1 MGRILTITTPE
12 CGPRRSSPPCWSG
25 RCRALPGPDL
35 PEFLRRLLLCLL
47 LAATPLW
54 VGAAPPL
61 QLGVPGP
68 ARSLAE
74 GAEFRID
81 ATGRQE
87 PQAVLAEH
95 AGWQALPEDEVF
107 GARWPAVTWV
117 RFSVQA
123 GAGSEADGF
132 LELPH
137 ATLLR
142 AELFP
147 VGPDGRIGPPQS
159 TGVLTPISR
168 WPLRGSL
175 PVFQLHADA
184 ARPTAWLLRLEHP
197 AALGG
202 APLLRSPRDLLQSQG
217 ATQLFIGAYFGL
229 ALLALLYVGVQAA
242 IHRDVTLG
250 WCSAY
255 LVAMILTLACL
266 SGLLHQT
273 PLGDEPTL
281 SAAFLMLSPVLLGT
295 VGLAFL
301 RSAVPQAVIGP
312 LERAL
317 VWLCMGLAL
326 ALGVAYPFLD
336 LGERWFLTRSY
347 GALAMLVGGGLLLR
361 SLRWQ
366 LPHVRWMAA
375 GQIILG
381 AGAALPLL
389 KSFGVVPS
397 GLFAQYGL
405 LFASAVDLPMLLF
418 AMSLLRRDHDVVSA
432 RLREANQYDPVTG
445 LLRPK
450 DLLPRLAQMKF
461 RSQRHGIRSAVVMF
475 EVVNLRDIRL
485 RQGATV
491 AEQALLLA
499 GRQVQQGMRAS
510 DVVVRFNE
518 QRVVALLDGVAN
530 PGEVLMIV
538 HRIIHQ
544 AQHYTGELPGHET
557 LQLHAVVAHLPEDRR
572 DTPQALVDALVA
584 HLARMRPG
592 SGARLRQLT
601 TLAQQRQKPGLW
613 RRWMKTAPWEA
624 GAE

>member
-1 MGRILTITTPE
+1 M
-12 CGPRRSSPPCWSG
+12 SM
-25 RCRALPGPDL
+25 PDRVVDL
-35 PEFLRRLLLCLL
+35 LLRLLCLL
-47 LAATPLW
+47 CLLMGAAVPKAAD
-54 VGAAPPL
+54 AAPPVL
-61 QLGVPGP
+61 LLSANGP
-68 ARSLAE
+68 ARSLAAV
-74 GAEFRID
+74 AEFRVDPGGSKD
-81 ATGRQE
+81 AQAMLLE
-87 PQAVLAEH
+87 PD
-95 AGWQALPEDEVF
+95 GWQALPDDEVF
-107 GARWPAVTWV
+107 GARWPAATWV
-117 RFSVQA
+117 RFRVQA
-123 GAGSEADGF
+123 AGGHEAEWF

-142 AELFP
+142 AQLFP
-147 VGPDGRIGPPQS
+147 VGPDGSVGAPQAS
-159 TGVLTPISR
+159 GELTPISQ
-168 WPLRGSL
+168 WPVRAPL
-175 PVFQLHADA
+175 PVFRLHAGTQQ
-184 ARPTAWLLRLEHP
+184 PTTWLLRLEHP
-197 AALGG
+197 VALGG
-202 APLLRSPRDLLQSQG
+202 APLIRSATDLLERRG
-217 ATQLFIGAYFGL
+217 DTQLFIGAYFGV
-229 ALLALLYVGVQAA
+229 ALLALLYMVAQALL
-242 IHRDVTLG
+242 HRDPTLG

-255 LVAMILTLACL
+255 LAAMVLTLASL
-266 SGLLHQT
+266 SGLTQQT
-273 PLGDEPTL
+273 VLGEEPAL
-281 SAAFLMLSPVLLGT
+281 SVGLLMLSPVLYGA

-312 LERAL
+312 VERFLVGFCMASALLLGAIYPILDVEQGWFFSRGYGSLAL
-317 VWLCMGLAL
+317 V
-326 ALGVAYPFLD
+326 
-336 LGERWFLTRSY
+336 
-347 GALAMLVGGGLLLR
+347 VGGGLLLR
-361 SLRWQ
+361 SLRWP
-366 LPHVRWMAA
+366 LAHVRWLAA
-375 GQIILG
+375 GKVVLA

-405 LFASAVDLPMLLF
+405 LFASAVDLPLLLY

-432 RLREANQYDPVTG
+432 RLREAGQYDPVTG

-485 RQGATV
+485 RQGAAV

-499 GRQVQQGMRAS
+499 GRQVQQGLRAS
-510 DVVVRFNE
+510 DLVVRFND

-530 PGEVLMIV
+530 PGEVLMVV

-572 DTPQALVDALVA
+572 DTPQALVDDLVS

-601 TLAQQRQKPGLW
+601 TLVQQQRQRPGRW